1 MVHIKK
7 NLSHV
12 FYQNFEKHTEKLM
25 INNYMNCKTVS
36 FFLTSSQSK
45 ANDNFSVRIQRMN
58 QAFLH
63 KCSQGSETP
72 IPGRPRPA
80 IKLSE
85 NSSPFKTCICHPR
98 HPSPPSHLEKLL
110 EQWSG
115 NWTCRDSPGLWK
127 AERAMDPDCSG
138 SRQCCWGRESRE
150 LQLWV
155 WTYSHLSG
163 RTEHVS
169 VTCREAGLWW
179 GLG

>member
-1 MVHIKK
+1 MYSIRILK
-7 NLSHV
+7 SI
-12 FYQNFEKHTEKLM
+12 QKLWWL
-25 INNYMNCKTVS
+25 IIIWTVREWV
-36 FFLTSSQSK
+36 FFLTSRQSK
-45 ANDNFSVRIQRMN
+45 ANDNFSVRIQGMN

-85 NSSPFKTCICHPR
+85 NSSPLKTCICHPR

-115 NWTCRDSPGLWK
+115 NWTCGDSPGLWK

-138 SRQCCWGRESRE
+138 LKTVLLRQRKQGTPALGLD
-150 LQLWV
+150 LQPPV
-155 WTYSHLSG
+155 WEDRACICYL
-163 RTEHVS
+163 
-169 VTCREAGLWW
+169 
-179 GLG
+179 